1 MKKTTKN
8 KNFDNLLKTSINA
21 AEDISKGNERGL
33 AVMNDYLAEYLK
45 SFVLVGYDTK
55 GESVV
60 ILSGKTAQ
68 DYDSL
73 ETLLRRVA
81 GIDFFRD
88 VQEQTNT
95 NTNTNE

>member
-1 MKKTTKN
+1 MKKATKN

-73 ETLLRRVA
+73 ETLLRRVSN
-81 GIDFFRD
+81 IDFFNNI
-88 VQEQTNT
+88 QEEKDT
-95 NTNTNE
+95 

>member
-21 AEDISKGNERGL
+21 AEDISNGNQQGL
-33 AVMNDYLAEYLK
+33 SVMNDYLAEYLK

-73 ETLLRRVA
+73 ETLLRRV
-81 GIDFFRD
+81 GNIDFFNNI
-88 VQEQTNT
+88 QEEIDT
-95 NTNTNE
+95 

>member
-1 MKKTTKN
+1 MKKTIKN

-73 ETLLRRVA
+73 ETLLRRVSN
-81 GIDFFRD
+81 IDFFSSI
-88 VQEQTNT
+88 QEEKDT
-95 NTNTNE
+95 

>member
-1 MKKTTKN
+1 VKKTTKN

-73 ETLLRRVA
+73 ETLLRRVSN
-81 GIDFFRD
+81 IDFFSNI
-88 VQEQTNT
+88 QEEKDT
-95 NTNTNE
+95 

>member
-1 MKKTTKN
+1 MKKTAKN

-21 AEDISKGNERGL
+21 AEDISNGNQQNL
-33 AVMNDYLAEYLK
+33 AIMNDYLAEYLK

-73 ETLLRRVA
+73 ETLLRRVSN
-81 GIDFFRD
+81 IDFFSSI
-88 VQEQTNT
+88 QEEKDT
-95 NTNTNE
+95 

>member
-21 AEDISKGNERGL
+21 AEDISNGNQQGL
-33 AVMNDYLAEYLK
+33 SVMNDYLAEYLK

-73 ETLLRRVA
+73 ETLLRRVSN
-81 GIDFFRD
+81 IEFFNSI
-88 VQEQTNT
+88 QEEKDT
-95 NTNTNE
+95 

>member
-21 AEDISKGNERGL
+21 AEDISNGNEQGL
-33 AVMNDYLAEYLK
+33 SVMNDYLAEYLK
-45 SFVLVGYDTK
+45 SFVLVGYDIK

-73 ETLLRRVA
+73 ETLLRRVSN
-81 GIDFFRD
+81 IDFFNNI
-88 VQEQTNT
+88 QEEKDT
-95 NTNTNE
+95 

>member
-1 MKKTTKN
+1 VKKTTKN

-21 AEDISKGNERGL
+21 AEDISNGNQQGL
-33 AVMNDYLAEYLK
+33 SVMNDYLAEYLK

-73 ETLLRRVA
+73 ETLLRRVSN
-81 GIDFFRD
+81 IEFFNSI
-88 VQEQTNT
+88 QE
-95 NTNTNE
+95 EKDA

>member
-1 MKKTTKN
+1 MKKTIKN

-21 AEDISKGNERGL
+21 AEDISNGNQQGL
-33 AVMNDYLAEYLK
+33 SVMNDYLAEYLK

-73 ETLLRRVA
+73 ETLLRRVSN
-81 GIDFFRD
+81 IEFFNNI
-88 VQEQTNT
+88 QE
-95 NTNTNE
+95 EKDA

>member
-1 MKKTTKN
+1 MKKTVKN

-21 AEDISKGNERGL
+21 AEDISKGNEQGL
-33 AVMNDYLAEYLK
+33 SVMNDYLAEYLK
-45 SFVLVGYDTK
+45 SFVLLGYDTK

-73 ETLLRRVA
+73 ETLLRRV
-81 GIDFFRD
+81 GNIDFFNNI
-88 VQEQTNT
+88 QEEKDT
-95 NTNTNE
+95 

>member
-21 AEDISKGNERGL
+21 AEEISNGNQQGL
-33 AVMNDYLAEYLK
+33 SVMNDYLAEYLK

-73 ETLLRRVA
+73 ETLLRRV
-81 GIDFFRD
+81 GNIDFFNNI
-88 VQEQTNT
+88 QEEIDT
-95 NTNTNE
+95 

>member
-73 ETLLRRVA
+73 ETLLRRVSN
-81 GIDFFRD
+81 IDFFSSI
-88 VQEQTNT
+88 QEEKDT
-95 NTNTNE
+95 

>member
-21 AEDISKGNERGL
+21 AEDISNGNEQGL
-33 AVMNDYLAEYLK
+33 SVMNDYLAEYLK
-45 SFVLVGYDTK
+45 SFVLLGYDTK

-73 ETLLRRVA
+73 ETLLRRVSN
-81 GIDFFRD
+81 IDFFNSI
-88 VQEQTNT
+88 QEEKDT
-95 NTNTNE
+95 

>member
-21 AEDISKGNERGL
+21 AEDISNGNQQGL
-33 AVMNDYLAEYLK
+33 SVMNDYLAEYLK

-73 ETLLRRVA
+73 ETLLRRVSN
-81 GIDFFRD
+81 IEFFNSI
-88 VQEQTNT
+88 QE
-95 NTNTNE
+95 EKDAWIK

>member
-73 ETLLRRVA
+73 ETLLRRVSN
-81 GIDFFRD
+81 IDFFNSI
-88 VQEQTNT
+88 QEEKDT
-95 NTNTNE
+95 

>member
-8 KNFDNLLKTSINA
+8 KNFDNLLKAGVNA
-21 AEDISKGNERGL
+21 AEDISRGNERGL
-33 AVMNDYLAEYLK
+33 SVMNDYLSEYLK
-45 SFVLVGYDTK
+45 SFVLLGYDTK

-73 ETLLRRVA
+73 ETLLRRVSS
-81 GIDFFRD
+81 IDFFENI
-88 VQEQTNT
+88 QE
-95 NTNTNE
+95 EKGHE

>member
-8 KNFDNLLKTSINA
+8 KNFDNLLKAGVNA

-33 AVMNDYLAEYLK
+33 SVMNDYLSEYLK
-45 SFVLVGYDTK
+45 SFVLLGYDTK

-73 ETLLRRVA
+73 ETLLRRVSS
-81 GIDFFRD
+81 IDFFENI
-88 VQEQTNT
+88 QE
-95 NTNTNE
+95 EKGHE

>member
-21 AEDISKGNERGL
+21 AEDISNGNQQGL
-33 AVMNDYLAEYLK
+33 SVMNDYLAEYLK

-73 ETLLRRVA
+73 ETLLRRVSN
-81 GIDFFRD
+81 IQFFNNI
-88 VQEQTNT
+88 QE
-95 NTNTNE
+95 EKDA

>member
-21 AEDISKGNERGL
+21 AEDISNGNEQGL
-33 AVMNDYLAEYLK
+33 SVMNDYLAEYLK

-60 ILSGKTAQ
+60 ILSGKCAQ

-73 ETLLRRVA
+73 ETLLRRVSN
-81 GIDFFRD
+81 IDFFSSI
-88 VQEQTNT
+88 QE
-95 NTNTNE
+95 EKDA

>member
-21 AEDISKGNERGL
+21 AEAISNGNEQGL
-33 AVMNDYLAEYLK
+33 SVMNDYLAEYLK
-45 SFVLVGYDTK
+45 SFILVGYDTK

-73 ETLLRRVA
+73 ETLLRRVSA
-81 GIDFFRD
+81 IDFFSNI
-88 VQEQTNT
+88 QEEKDT
-95 NTNTNE
+95 

>member
-8 KNFDNLLKTSINA
+8 KNFDNLLKAGVNA
-21 AEDISKGNERGL
+21 AEDISRGNERGL
-33 AVMNDYLAEYLK
+33 SVMNDYLGEYLK
-45 SFVLVGYDTK
+45 SFVLLGYDTK

-73 ETLLRRVA
+73 ETLLRRVSS
-81 GIDFFRD
+81 IDFFENI
-88 VQEQTNT
+88 QE
-95 NTNTNE
+95 EKGHE

>member
-1 MKKTTKN
+1 MKKVTKN

-73 ETLLRRVA
+73 ETLLRRVSN
-81 GIDFFRD
+81 IDFFNNI
-88 VQEQTNT
+88 QEEKDT
-95 NTNTNE
+95 

>member
-21 AEDISKGNERGL
+21 AEDISNGNQQGL
-33 AVMNDYLAEYLK
+33 SVMNDYLAEYLK

-73 ETLLRRVA
+73 ETLLRRVSN
-81 GIDFFRD
+81 IDFFNNI
-88 VQEQTNT
+88 QEEKDT
-95 NTNTNE
+95 

>member
-21 AEDISKGNERGL
+21 AEDISNGNQQGL
-33 AVMNDYLAEYLK
+33 SVMNDYLAEYLK

-73 ETLLRRVA
+73 ETLLRRVSNIEFFN
-81 GIDFFRD
+81 GI
-88 VQEQTNT
+88 QE
-95 NTNTNE
+95 EKDA

>member
-21 AEDISKGNERGL
+21 DEDISKGNERGL

-73 ETLLRRVA
+73 ETLLRRVSN
-81 GIDFFRD
+81 IDFFNNI
-88 VQEQTNT
+88 QEEKDT
-95 NTNTNE
+95 

>member
-21 AEDISKGNERGL
+21 AEDISNGNEQGL
-33 AVMNDYLAEYLK
+33 SVMNDYLAEYSK
-45 SFVLVGYDTK
+45 SFVLLGYDTK

-73 ETLLRRVA
+73 ETLLRRVSN
-81 GIDFFRD
+81 IDFFNNI
-88 VQEQTNT
+88 QEEKDT
-95 NTNTNE
+95 

>member
-21 AEDISKGNERGL
+21 AEDISNGNQQGL
-33 AVMNDYLAEYLK
+33 SVMNDYLAEYLK

-73 ETLLRRVA
+73 ETLLRRVSN
-81 GIDFFRD
+81 IEFFNSI
-88 VQEQTNT
+88 QE
-95 NTNTNE
+95 EKDA

>member
-73 ETLLRRVA
+73 ETLLRRVSN
-81 GIDFFRD
+81 IDFFNNI
-88 VQEQTNT
+88 QE
-95 NTNTNE
+95 EKDI

>member
-21 AEDISKGNERGL
+21 AKDISRGNERGL
-33 AVMNDYLAEYLK
+33 SVMNDYLAEYLK
-45 SFVLVGYDTK
+45 SFVLLGYDTK

-73 ETLLRRVA
+73 ETLLRRVSS
-81 GIDFFRD
+81 IDFFENI
-88 VQEQTNT
+88 QE
-95 NTNTNE
+95 EKGHE